1 MGYIIIFGIIAFIS
15 FRLYQFAIMHDARF
29 AVVEDAKVREMISDL
44 RANIDSDDLKNKTK
58 VFLNELEASLLT
70 HDESVK
76 LMVRDK

>member
-1 MGYIIIFGIIAFIS
+1 MGYIIIFSIIAFIS
-15 FRLYQFAIMHDARF
+15 FRLYQFAIMHDAKF

-44 RANIDSDDLKNKTK
+44 RANIDSNDLKNKTK

-76 LMVRDK
+76 LMMRDK

>member
-58 VFLNELEASLLT
+58 VF
-70 HDESVK
+70 
-76 LMVRDK
+76 

>member
-44 RANIDSDDLKNKTK
+44 RANIDSDDLRNKTK

-76 LMVRDK
+76 LMMRDK

>member
-15 FRLYQFAIMHDARF
+15 YRLLQFAIMHDAKF
-29 AVVEDAKVREMISDL
+29 AVVEDAKVRKMISDL

-76 LMVRDK
+76 LMMRDK

>member
-44 RANIDSDDLKNKTK
+44 RANIDSDDLRNKTK

-70 HDESVK
+70 HDESVR
-76 LMVRDK
+76 LMMRDK

>member
-1 MGYIIIFGIIAFIS
+1 MGYIIIFGIIVFIS

-29 AVVEDAKVREMISDL
+29 AVVEDAKVREMISEL
-44 RANIDSDDLKNKTK
+44 RANINSDDLRNKTK

-76 LMVRDK
+76 LMMRDK

>member
-15 FRLYQFAIMHDARF
+15 FRLLQFAIMHDAKF

-44 RANIDSDDLKNKTK
+44 RANIDSDDLRNKTK

-76 LMVRDK
+76 LMMRDK

>member
-29 AVVEDAKVREMISDL
+29 AVVEDARVREMISDL
-44 RANIDSDDLKNKTK
+44 RANINSDDLRNKTK

-76 LMVRDK
+76 LMMRDK

>member
-15 FRLYQFAIMHDARF
+15 FRLYQFAIMHDAKF

-76 LMVRDK
+76 LMMRDK

>member
-29 AVVEDAKVREMISDL
+29 TVVEDAKVREMISDL
-44 RANIDSDDLKNKTK
+44 RANIDSDDLRNKTK
-58 VFLNELEASLLT
+58 VFLNKLEASLLT

-76 LMVRDK
+76 LMMRDK

>member
-44 RANIDSDDLKNKTK
+44 RANIDSDDLRNKTK
-58 VFLNELEASLLT
+58 VFLNKLEASLLT

-76 LMVRDK
+76 LMMRDK

>member
-29 AVVEDAKVREMISDL
+29 AVIEDAKVREMISDL
-44 RANIDSDDLKNKTK
+44 RANIDSDDLRNKTK

-76 LMVRDK
+76 LMIRDK

>member
-15 FRLYQFAIMHDARF
+15 FRLYRFAIMHDARF
-29 AVVEDAKVREMISDL
+29 AVIEDAKVREMISDL

>member
-15 FRLYQFAIMHDARF
+15 FRLYQFAIMHDAKF

-44 RANIDSDDLKNKTK
+44 RANIDSGDLKNKTK

-76 LMVRDK
+76 LMMRDK

>member
-15 FRLYQFAIMHDARF
+15 FRLYQFAIMHDTRF

-76 LMVRDK
+76 LMMRDK

>member
-44 RANIDSDDLKNKTK
+44 RANINSDDLKNKTK

-76 LMVRDK
+76 LMMRDK

>member
-76 LMVRDK
+76 LMMRDK

>member
-15 FRLYQFAIMHDARF
+15 FRLCQFAIMHDAKF

-44 RANIDSDDLKNKTK
+44 RANIDSDDLRNKTK

-76 LMVRDK
+76 LMMRDK